1 MMRLFASC
9 TGNASFTSEEMRFV
23 KPFEIDS
30 VIVYKSEQ
38 GQIDTVRFFKLK
50 IDTIRYRNIE
60 QGFYN
65 ESALT
70 VGYELTNNSFHK
82 ITVQSI
88 NKEPEHFLLFLKAK
102 KSHSSKEIS
111 FLGLVFDED
120 YVNKIINTKD
130 SSIIFSSENAQYKG
144 VNINEGIKSFRFDFN
159 KGIVSFIDK
168 HEIEWVR
175 IN

>member
-1 MMRLFASC
+1 
-9 TGNASFTSEEMRFV
+9 
-23 KPFEIDS
+23 
-30 VIVYKSEQ
+30 
-38 GQIDTVRFFKLK
+38 
-50 IDTIRYRNIE
+50 
-60 QGFYN
+60 
-65 ESALT
+65 
-70 VGYELTNNSFHK
+70 
-82 ITVQSI
+82 
-88 NKEPEHFLLFLKAK
+88 LLFLKAK